1 MIIRHLI
8 RKIYR
13 KPADGDGGDLGASAT
28 AAFDATPAAP
38 AEGQA
43 AAPAAP
49 AAPTTMA
56 EAMWNR
62 DEMGRFAPKTGDAP
76 AAAQAP
82 GAPAAPA
89 AAVPA
94 ATTPPAQPA
103 KPDDITAMPEGL
115 GAKAQERFQT
125 LANGIKERDA
135 KITELTE
142 SVGYVQQQF
151 QQHGVQQEQFEQAVG
166 VIGMLNRGDYRG
178 ALQVLD
184 EQRRQIA
191 LAIGEPLPGVDAL
204 QGHADLRQAVDGLQ
218 ITEQHAL
225 EIARARNTQQ
235 AQQQHQQA
243 QQQAQQ
249 SQQREQQAVQQA
261 QAAVDTW
268 WKQMAATD
276 LDAPA
281 IEKILL
287 PKLGQLLQGVPPT
300 QWAGLVQTQYNL
312 IKESVG
318 AFRQPAPTPAAPAP
332 SPLRATGQA
341 GAVGKPSSMHEA
353 MWGRAS
359 QA

>member
-1 MIIRHLI
+1 MIIRRLI
-8 RKIYR
+8 RQSYR
-13 KPADGDGGDLGASAT
+13 KPADGDGGDLGASAAT
-28 AAFDATPAAP
+28 VVDATLAAP

-43 AAPAAP
+43 AAP

-62 DEMGRFAPKTGDAP
+62 DEMGRFAPKTGDTP

-82 GAPAAPA
+82 AAPT
-89 AAVPA
+89 AVAPVA
-94 ATTPPAQPA
+94 PTPAQPA